1 MYYYWSVL
9 CSYSHNDSV
18 TKDLQSSLLK
28 ILLII
33 LIYKK
38 IDFDIQIYDKH
49 ERGTNNKMGIVNIFN
64 NSKRF

>member
-1 MYYYWSVL
+1 M
-9 CSYSHNDSV
+9 
-18 TKDLQSSLLK
+18 
-28 ILLII
+28 I
-33 LIYKK
+33 LIYKE